1 MSSGES
7 RFFVKKRQFYA
18 LDRKRRKKRDFPLEN
33 CRFLA
38 RFLDVQIRRILSRDL
53 ANFRNLRTVCAHF
66 AHSLRAVS
74 GPEFP
79 FLGVRTRGRGKNP
92 RPPRNEFGS
101 KSTLPANFFGARY
114 QQKAVGSNANL
125 RPSGA
130 REIIMVTKERPG
142 GGRRREKRRT
152 GEGPCNSI
160 AKISS

>member
-1 MSSGES
+1 M
-7 RFFVKKRQFYA
+7 RARQKTA
-18 LDRKRRKKRDFPLEN
+18 KKRDFPLEN

-38 RFLDVQIRRILSRDL
+38 RFLDVQIRTIVSRDL

-66 AHSLRAVS
+66 AHSLRTVS

-79 FLGVRTRGRGKNP
+79 FLGVRKRGRGKNP
-92 RPPRNEFGS
+92 RPPRNEFGP

-114 QQKAVGSNANL
+114 RQKAVGSNANL
-125 RPSGA
+125 RPSAA
-130 REIIMVTKERPG
+130 REIIMVTKERLG

-160 AKISS
+160 ATISS